1 MQVTVN
7 LKDFFHYSYLP
18 ILIFFIL
25 TLFLIGLYFLLFR
38 KKKPKVIKKAEAK
51 NIPLIKEKY
60 LLKLD
65 QLILQ
70 LNQQRI
76 SNRHAYQSLS
86 NIIRNFVYE
95 MINIQVQNY
104 TLQEIERLQ
113 IPILTELVREYYEP
127 EFSKISRGNILSSIE
142 KTKEVIRRWN

>member
-38 KKKPKVIKKAEAK
+38 KKKTKVIKKAEAK

-60 LLKLD
+60 LVKLD

-104 TLQEIERLQ
+104 SLQEIERLQ

>member
-25 TLFLIGLYFLLFR
+25 TLFLIGLYSLLFR
-38 KKKPKVIKKAEAK
+38 KKKTKVIKKAEAK

-60 LLKLD
+60 LVKLD

-104 TLQEIERLQ
+104 SLQEIERLQ